1 MVDEPDV
8 RNMKLLLVLVIFFS
22 LFFAVLNFLSLYVER
37 NYTATCPSAL
47 PLTVVVNIL
56 IAGSIL
62 SGAFVTLFFIN
73 KSSHKRREVHKDTL
87 LTLNFLEAEEKKI
100 IKLIIDNRGIVTQSK
115 LVKLSEMNKVKVA
128 RILHRLELK
137 GVILREPYGNT
148 NKVELVQGLKE
159 LFSCEVCSR

>member
-1 MVDEPDV
+1 MIEES
-8 RNMKLLLVLVIFFS
+8 NTKNTKLILLLVIFFS

-37 NYTATCPSAL
+37 NYTATCSNAL

-73 KSSHKRREVHKDTL
+73 KSSHKRKEVHKDTM
-87 LTLNFLEAEEKKI
+87 LTLNFLERDERVI
-100 IKLIIDNRGIVTQSK
+100 IKLLVDNMGAASQSK
-115 LVKLSEMNKVKVA
+115 LVKLSGMNKVKVA
-128 RILHRLELK
+128 RILRRLELK
-137 GVILREPYGNT
+137 GVILRTPYGNT

-159 LFSCEVCSR
+159 LFNCEVCSK

>member
-1 MVDEPDV
+1 MVDESDV
-8 RNMKLLLVLVIFFS
+8 RNTKLLLVLVISFS

-73 KSSHKRREVHKDTL
+73 KSSHKRREVHKDTM
-87 LTLNFLEAEEKKI
+87 LTLNFLDAEEKNI
-100 IKLIIDNRGIVTQSK
+100 IKLIIDSKGVITQSK
-115 LVKLSEMNKVKVA
+115 LVKLSGINKVKVT
-128 RILHRLELK
+128 RILHKLELK
-137 GVILREPYGNT
+137 GVIVKKPYGNT

-159 LFSCEVCSR
+159 LFNCEVCSR